1 MKVRVHKEKFER
13 AIPAHWTAASALQS
27 HVLNTLSLMF
37 PDGERFFVRSVKYFS
52 DRATDDKMRAEIKAF
67 IGQETQH
74 GAAHD
79 RFNAAIRPALADMS
93 WFMYL
98 FTVPTFQGLEPW
110 IHKLDLG
117 MEFGRVGAL
126 SVTAAAENMTAGFAN
141 MVFEDKELQTA
152 VREDIRDL
160 FMWHAAEE
168 IEHRELAF
176 DLLRKVNDAYWV
188 RMFGASV
195 AYAIIFGYVVIGTAW
210 FMLNDKNYPWS
221 KLPADL
227 VKIFTDKFGLGKL
240 FVDGFIDYARPD
252 FHQADAPAHPQAGE
266 YLARLAA
273 AS

>member
-1 MKVRVHKEKFER
+1 MQVRVNKQQFKDV
-13 AIPAHWTAASALQS
+13 PAHWSARSALQS

-37 PDGERFFVRSVKYFS
+37 PDGERFFVRSVKYFA
-52 DRATDDKMRAEIKAF
+52 DRATDDKMRAEVKAF
-67 IGQETQH
+67 IGQEMQH

-79 RFNAAIRPALADMS
+79 RFNEAIRPALADMG

-98 FTVPTFQGLEPW
+98 FTIPTFQGLEPL

-117 MEFGRVGAL
+117 MQFGRVGAL

-168 IEHRELAF
+168 IEHRDLAF
-176 DLLRKVNDAYWV
+176 DLLKKVNDAYWV
-188 RMFGASV
+188 RMAGATV
-195 AYAIIFGYVVIGTAW
+195 AYSIIFGYVVLGTAW
-210 FMLNDKNYPWS
+210 FILNDKNYPWS
-221 KLPADL
+221 KLPSQL
-227 VKIFTDKFGLGKL
+227 VEIFTSKFGLGRL
-240 FVDGFIDYARPD
+240 FVDGYIDYARRD
-252 FHQADAPAHPQAGE
+252 FHPSDAPAHPMAGE
-266 YLARLAA
+266 YLGQM